1 MAWTIAGAKLGEV
14 GDAKLHDQLVKQLAS
29 LTSPLK
35 PYDAQLATERDP
47 AKRTAILSARDQ
59 ALLTVIAAAK
69 PTLGKLVDAERTFH
83 APAKLD
89 RPTTVKLHGT
99 ALDGSGRTADVTI
112 ELTP

>member
-1 MAWTIAGAKLGEV
+1 
-14 GDAKLHDQLVKQLAS
+14 
-29 LTSPLK
+29 
-35 PYDAQLATERDP
+35 
-47 AKRTAILSARDQ
+47 
-59 ALLTVIAAAK
+59 VIAAAK